1 MSIKL
6 EVSIGE
12 ALDKLTILDIKKDKI
27 VDVNNKAD
35 VVNEYKYLYE

>member
-1 MSIKL
+1 MSVKL

-27 VDVNNKAD
+27 VKH
-35 VVNEYKYLYE
+35 